1 MNARPRT
8 PPKDAVAVQQD
19 MAATVRRLAFDHLLL
34 RLRPLNRAL
43 RVLAQE
49 RADRTARLVRS
60 DPDQPSI
67 SAQHM
72 LQLFEEIDATA
83 DGGAMGTATLALN
96 KTELAREAKLQREA
110 EVLGITLPIDAMQHA
125 LGLSE
130 FEVGAVA
137 ACAAPQLRLAYHR
150 IFAFIH
156 DDLNR
161 LAPST
166 ELLMLLEGCAI
177 AQQMEQRAALAPH
190 GKLLRLGLLQS
201 PGEPANE
208 LQREFALA
216 PGVLADLSRADT
228 GWTSDYCDHDLV
240 QVAQPLDLSM
250 FPDQAALE
258 AIAPLLRSS
267 APCCIGI
274 WGRAANGGFDAA
286 LALAAAVDRPLRRL
300 PGGTVSQ
307 ERLQQALGVARA
319 RDAIVLIDA
328 DALPELGTETTT
340 TRQSLAELVGA
351 GATDIIVIG
360 EQPWRPIELLQGR
373 ALVDLH
379 LTAPDLDQRQAWW
392 SASEP
397 ALDPKARA
405 TLAARYRFSPR
416 QIATATASV
425 RLRHPDATAG
435 DHAAALA
442 AACRAVSMQ
451 RAAEFAQV
459 IVPKRR
465 PDQLILPAM
474 LHRRVLE
481 VAEFFRYQALVDDGW
496 GFGRLLSGAGM
507 KVLMTG
513 DSGTGKTAAAEV
525 IAGQVATDQLL
536 LKVNL
541 AGVVSKWVG
550 ETERNLDAVFTH
562 AEESHA
568 ALFFDEAD
576 ALFAKRGEVERGA
589 DRYANLEVGFL
600 LQRLE
605 EFGGLA
611 ILASN
616 HKDQLDEAFMRRFQV
631 ILHFPR
637 PGIEERRKLWALA
650 LPPEAPLERDVDLS
664 AFDALDL
671 TGAGIVNAARLA
683 GLLAAGEGAKA
694 IGMEHLVAAVVRQFQ
709 NEARLLTPSQLGEFA
724 HLATSSA

>member
-1 MNARPRT
+1 MNARRRT
-8 PPKDAVAVQQD
+8 PPKNPAVVRQD
-19 MAATVRRLAFDHLLL
+19 IATTARRLALDHLRL

-43 RVLAQE
+43 RILAQE
-49 RADRTARLVRS
+49 RADRTARLLRP
-60 DPDQPSI
+60 DADQPSI

-83 DGGAMGTATLALN
+83 NGDTMSTATLALN
-96 KTELAREAKLQREA
+96 KTELGREAKLRRDA
-110 EVLGITLPIDAMQHA
+110 AALGTTLPIDAMQRA
-125 LGLSE
+125 LDLGE
-130 FEVGAVA
+130 FEVGAVVV
-137 ACAAPQLRLAYHR
+137 CAAPQLRLAYNR
-150 IFAFIH
+150 IFAFVH

-166 ELLMLLEGCAI
+166 ELLLLLEGSAI
-177 AQQMEQRAALAPH
+177 AEQMPQRAALAPH
-190 GKLLRLGLLQS
+190 GKLLRLGLLQT

-216 PGVLADLSRADT
+216 PDVLADLSRADT
-228 GWTSDYCDHDLV
+228 DWASNYRDHDLV
-240 QVAQPLDLSM
+240 RSGQSLDLSM
-250 FPDQAALE
+250 FPDQVALE
-258 AIAPLLRSS
+258 AIVPLLKST

-274 WGRAANGGFDAA
+274 WGRAANGAYDAA
-286 LALAAAVDRPLRRL
+286 RALAVAVDRPLRRL
-300 PGGTVSQ
+300 PGGTVSE
-307 ERLQQALGVARA
+307 ERLRQALGVARA
-319 RDAIVLIDA
+319 SDAIVLIDA
-328 DALPELGTETTT
+328 DALPELGPETAT
-340 TRQSLAELVGA
+340 TRQSLAEVVGA
-351 GATDIIVIG
+351 RAADIVVIG
-360 EQPWRPIELLQGR
+360 AQPWRPIELLQGR

-379 LTAPDLDQRQAWW
+379 LTAPDLDQRQIWW
-392 SASEP
+392 SAAEP
-397 ALDPKARA
+397 ALDPENRA
-405 TLAARYRFSPR
+405 ALAARYRFSPQ
-416 QIATATASV
+416 QIAAATASV

-435 DHAAALA
+435 EHAAALA
-442 AACRAVSMQ
+442 AASRAVSMQ

-474 LHRRVLE
+474 LHRRVFE
-481 VAEFFRYQALVDDGW
+481 VAEFFRYQARVDDGW
-496 GFGRLLSGAGM
+496 GFGRLLSGSGM

-576 ALFAKRGEVERGA
+576 ALFAKRGEVDRGA

-650 LPPEAPLERDVDLS
+650 LPPEAPLESDVDL
-664 AFDALDL
+664 AVFDELDL

-683 GLLAAGEGAKA
+683 GLLAAGEGARA

>member
-8 PPKDAVAVQQD
+8 PPKDIVARQRDMAVA
-19 MAATVRRLAFDHLLL
+19 VRRLALDHLRL

-60 DPDQPSI
+60 DPDQSSI
-67 SAQHM
+67 SARHM
-72 LQLFEEIDATA
+72 LQLFEEIDAVT
-83 DGGAMGTATLALN
+83 DGDALSTATLAPN
-96 KTELAREAKLQREA
+96 KTEQAREAKLRREA
-110 EVLGITLPIDAMQHA
+110 SELGIVLPIDAMQRT

-130 FEVGAVA
+130 FEVGAVV

-166 ELLMLLEGCAI
+166 ELMMLLEGCAV
-177 AQQMEQRAALAPH
+177 AQQIEQRAALAIH
-190 GKLLRLGLLQS
+190 GRLLRLGLLHS

-216 PGVLADLSRADT
+216 PTVLADLSRADADWI
-228 GWTSDYCDHDLV
+228 GHYADRDLV
-240 QVAQPLDLSM
+240 PVAQPLDLSM
-250 FPDQAALE
+250 FPDRTALE
-258 AIAPLLRSS
+258 AIIPLLESS
-267 APCCIGI
+267 APCCVGI

-286 LALAAAVDRPLRRL
+286 LALAAAADRPLRRL
-300 PGGTVSQ
+300 PGGTIGHD
-307 ERLQQALGVARA
+307 RLQHALGVARA
-319 RDAIVLIDA
+319 HHAIVLIDA
-328 DALPELGTETTT
+328 DALPELGAESAA
-340 TRQSLAELVGA
+340 TRESPAGLVSA

-360 EQPWRPIELLQGR
+360 AQPWRPIELLQGR

-379 LTAPDLDQRQAWW
+379 LAAPDLEQRQAWW
-392 SASEP
+392 EANEP
-397 ALDPKARA
+397 ALDAKASA
-405 TLAARYRFSPR
+405 MLAARFRFSPR
-416 QIATATASV
+416 QIAAATASV
-425 RLRHPDATAG
+425 RLRHPDATAAG
-435 DHAAALA
+435 HGAELA
-442 AACRAVSMQ
+442 TACRAVSMQ

-465 PDQLILPAM
+465 PDQLILPPM

-481 VAEFFRYQALVDDGW
+481 VAEFFRYQAQVDDSW

-513 DSGTGKTAAAEV
+513 DSGTGKTVAAEV
-525 IAGQVATDQLL
+525 IAGQVAADQLL

-650 LPPEAPLERDVDLS
+650 LPSEAPLAKGVDLS
-664 AFDALDL
+664 VFDALDL

-683 GLLAAGEGAKA
+683 GLLAAGGGAKA
-694 IGMEHLVAAVVRQFQ
+694 IGMEHLVTAVVRQFQ

-724 HLATSSA
+724 HLATSSG

>member
-1 MNARPRT
+1 MNARPLIT
-8 PPKDAVAVQQD
+8 PGAPVADQPDA
-19 MAATVRRLAFDHLLL
+19 AATVRQLALDHLRL

-49 RADRTARLVRS
+49 RANRTAQLARPKQEQS
-60 DPDQPSI
+60 SI

-83 DGGAMGTATLALN
+83 SGDAMSAASLVPN
-96 KTELAREAKLQREA
+96 NSELACETKLRSDA
-110 EVLGITLPIDAMQHA
+110 EEHGISLPIDAMQHA
-125 LGLSE
+125 LALSE
-130 FEVGAVA
+130 FEVNVVVV
-137 ACAAPQLRLAYHR
+137 CAAPQLRSAYHR
-150 IFAFIH
+150 VFAFIH

-166 ELLMLLEGCAI
+166 ELLLLLEGSEI
-177 AQQMEQRAALAPH
+177 AAQMEQRAALAPH
-190 GKLLRLGLLQS
+190 GKLLRSGLLQT
-201 PGEPANE
+201 PEEPSNE
-208 LQREFALA
+208 LHREFALA
-216 PGVLADLSRADT
+216 PSVLTALSSAET
-228 GWTSDYCDHDLV
+228 NWASDYCDHELMRA
-240 QVAQPLDLSM
+240 AQPLALSM
-250 FPDQAALE
+250 FPDQIALE
-258 AIAPLLRSS
+258 AISKALNGV
-267 APCCIGI
+267 APCFAGI
-274 WGRAANGGFDAA
+274 WGRAANGGLDAA
-286 LALAAAVDRPLRRL
+286 LALAVAVDRPLRRISAAA
-300 PGGTVSQ
+300 VSR
-307 ERLQQALGVARA
+307 ERLQQALDVARA
-319 RDAIVLIDA
+319 QDAIVLIDA
-328 DALPELGTETTT
+328 DALPESGSDNVAA
-340 TRQSLAELVGA
+340 RQLLAELVGA
-351 GATDIIVIG
+351 RATDIIVIG
-360 EQPWRPIELLQGR
+360 RQPWRPIELLQGR
-373 ALVDLH
+373 ALIDLH
-379 LTAPDLDQRQAWW
+379 LTTPDFDQRQTWW

-397 ALDPKARA
+397 DIDPVARA
-405 TLAARYRFSPR
+405 DLAARYHLSPR
-416 QIATATASV
+416 QIAAATASV
-425 RLRHPDATAG
+425 RLRDADAKG
-435 DHAAALA
+435 AEHAAKLA

-459 IVPKRR
+459 IVPKRQ

-481 VAEFFRYQALVDDGW
+481 VAEFFRHQAQVDDNW
-496 GFGRLLSGAGM
+496 GFGRLLSGAGT

-525 IAGQVATDQLL
+525 IAGQVAADQLL
-536 LKVNL
+536 FKVNL

-616 HKDQLDEAFMRRFQV
+616 HKDQLDEAFMRRFNV
-631 ILHFPR
+631 VLHFPR
-637 PGIEERRKLWALA
+637 PGIEERRKLWTLA
-650 LPPEAPLERDVDLS
+650 LPPEAPLEKGVDLTV
-664 AFDALDL
+664 FDGLDL

-683 GLLAAGEGAKA
+683 GLLAASGGAKK

-709 NEARLLTPSQLGEFA
+709 SEARLLTPSQLGEFA